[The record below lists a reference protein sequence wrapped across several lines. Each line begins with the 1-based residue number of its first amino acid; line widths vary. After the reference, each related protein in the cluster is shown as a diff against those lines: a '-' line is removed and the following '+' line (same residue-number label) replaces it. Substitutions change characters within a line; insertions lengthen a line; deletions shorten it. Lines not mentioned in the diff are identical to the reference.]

1 LLSPTH
7 GGDIDEDNRHT
18 RGLVG
23 THIPLEYV
31 KQRYFAVTRTLAPD
45 KDY

>member
-1 LLSPTH
+1 MKITAIR
-7 GGDIDEDNRHT
+7 G
-18 RGLVG
+18 GLVG